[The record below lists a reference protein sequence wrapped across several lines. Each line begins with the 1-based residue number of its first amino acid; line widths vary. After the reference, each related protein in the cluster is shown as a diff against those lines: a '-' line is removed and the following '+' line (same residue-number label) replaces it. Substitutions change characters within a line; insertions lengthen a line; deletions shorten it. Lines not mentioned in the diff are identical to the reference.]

1 MQTNPE
7 FIKFERKGKL
17 YFLNVT
23 EIISY
28 EERPFQS
35 IAVTFHNA
43 IGLETLSF
51 SVADEN
57 EYRAAQQ
64 IRKVLEKYVTA
75 ESNPAVMQIEEQVT
89 GEDNEQEE

>member
-35 IAVTFHNA
+35 ITVTFHNA

-51 SVADEN
+51 SVADER

-75 ESNPAVMQIEEQVT
+75 ESESAVMQIEEQVT

>member
-17 YFLNVT
+17 YFLNVS

-35 IAVTFHNA
+35 VSVTFHNA
-43 IGLETLSF
+43 IGMETLSF
-51 SVADEN
+51 STADEH
-57 EYRAAQQ
+57 EYHAAQQ
-64 IRKVLEKYVTA
+64 IRKVLEKYVA
-75 ESNPAVMQIEEQVT
+75 ESNEPATSQVDEWVT
-89 GEDNEQEE
+89 GEKDE